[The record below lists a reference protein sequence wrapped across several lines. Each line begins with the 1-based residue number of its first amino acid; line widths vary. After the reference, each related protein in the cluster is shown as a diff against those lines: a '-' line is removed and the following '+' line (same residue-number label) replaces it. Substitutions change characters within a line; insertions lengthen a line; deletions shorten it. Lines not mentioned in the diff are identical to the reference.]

1 MTITPKTVGI
11 RYDSF
16 YLSVIKRLTTI
27 MPAASQSIRGMKSKG
42 VKKKKKKG
50 FDRDKGAAGA
60 AVMEEGR
67 QMVWSRQG

>member
-11 RYDSF
+11 PQ
-16 YLSVIKRLTTI
+16 SVTKQLTTI
-27 MPAASQSIRGMKSKG
+27 VPATSQSIRGMKSNKG
-42 VKKKKKKG
+42 GKKKKKG

>member
-16 YLSVIKRLTTI
+16 YQSVTEQWTTI
-27 MPAASQSIRGMKSKG
+27 TSQSIRGMKSNKG
-42 VKKKKKKG
+42 GKKKEKG